1 MFSIHTASTS
11 TDLPRKQVQNGQG
24 KPSKPISE
32 TNGPSSFSI
41 DSRVDPVDPL
51 REIFEE
57 IGGSRGK
64 VRKKRIK
71 RKLPKDDSTQNGS
84 EAETVGETLIE
95 KARRKRLSS
104 HGAYGYYRNFPSPA
118 QRPYYRPGLATAT
131 DFSLFTFSWYGKTMH
146 GRKSKTPYIISRYPP
161 CFDTVRFRF
170 TRSNTNATVSHKK
183 HRMK

>member
-11 TDLPRKQVQNGQG
+11 TDLPRKQVQNDQG
-24 KPSKPISE
+24 KPSKPMSE
-32 TNGPSSFSI
+32 KTDGPSSFSI

-71 RKLPKDDSTQNGS
+71 RRLPKDDSTQNGS

-131 DFSLFTFSWYGKTMH
+131 DFSLFTFSWWQ
-146 GRKSKTPYIISRYPP
+146 SPS
-161 CFDTVRFRF
+161 VAQ
-170 TRSNTNATVSHKK
+170 RSNMLTSAFLLHTA
-183 HRMK
+183 